1 MRVVGDR
8 PLDELDV
15 AGGLAELLQQ
25 EDLVGVAAGQPVGAV
40 DADDVE
46 LALAG
51 GVAEAVEGGAVEPR
65 AGVALVDVDVIVL
78 EFVAVGGGPAA
89 QGVELAVDRLV
100 TPLLLGRDPG
110 IDRGSHGLHSDP
122 EMSC

>member
-1 MRVVGDR
+1 MPRRNRSPRTARSYSAIGPLDLEQELVVRVVGDR

-51 GVAEAVEGGAVEPR
+51 GVAEAVEGRAVEPR
-65 AGVALVDVDVIVL
+65 AGVALVDVDVIV
-78 EFVAVGGGPAA
+78 A
-89 QGVELAVDRLV
+89 
-100 TPLLLGRDPG
+100 
-110 IDRGSHGLHSDP
+110 
-122 EMSC
+122 

>member
-25 EDLVGVAAGQPVGAV
+25 EDLVGVAPGQPVGAV
-40 DADDVE
+40 DAEDVE

-51 GVAEAVEGGAVEPR
+51 GVAEAVECGAVEPR
-65 AGVALVDVDVIVL
+65 ARVALVDVDMIVL
-78 EFVAVGGGPAA
+78 EFVAVGGRPAA
-89 QGVELAVDRLV
+89 QGVELAVDGLL

-110 IDRGSHGLHSDP
+110 VDGRFHRVRSDS
-122 EMSC
+122 EVKD

>member
-40 DADDVE
+40 DAEDVE

-51 GVAEAVEGGAVEPR
+51 GVAEAVEGRAVEPR
-65 AGVALVDVDVIVL
+65 AGVALVDVDVIVV
-78 EFVAVGGGPAA
+78 EFVAVGGRPAA
-89 QGVELAVDRLV
+89 QGVELAVDRSGHA
-100 TPLLLGRDPG
+100 PASRSRPGR
-110 IDRGSHGLHSDP
+110 RSRLS
-122 EMSC
+122 SRSLRF